1 MGFHFLFTGMKY
13 DSWYKQ
19 HRTMFHHHFHRNVI
33 QKYEFLQQKH
43 AHTLLRNLAHTPDD
57 ALEHIIR
64 RQANTPH
71 FLSLI

>member
-64 RQANTPH
+64 RQANAPH